1 MKKRI
6 FSVLMAFVLLQMSA
20 MGFNGPVQWQGGP
33 APQPFVE
40 GDPAVESFAD
50 DPAPAPEAAE
60 KMLPDESED
69 PIPEFVPGVLP
80 ADGEMIYPDYASMV
94 DLFAEGLPAS
104 YDTRGKWQTPVQN
117 QGSNGL
123 CWAFGTYAA
132 MEANMQ
138 KNRVQNPDFSELHM
152 GYSLSDRSGNT
163 SQGFDRAPNAGGN
176 RYMSAS
182 YLMRDT
188 DLSGTIDESA
198 DPYIK
203 TVVKERDLSVSQ
215 SKEKTYQAQNIL
227 YLTGNRDETAFNVMK
242 QAVMEYGGVGAY
254 IFFQG
259 QTTATDGSAQQAFF
273 NDEYNAYCYMWE
285 KDNSEK
291 KPERIT
297 DINHVVEIAG
307 WNDDYPKENF
317 NAIARPQHNGA
328 WLVKNSWGSNWG
340 DHGYFWVSYEDTSFP
355 TDAFCFDGVKEYDN
369 SEIVYET
376 DYCNN
381 GDSVGFDKD
390 RATLKY
396 HYAKTFTKKTSGTE
410 KLQSVRVL
418 IAHPYTSVEIGYRQG
433 TMEGYTFAPLGG
445 IGSRGTEVFSPGWYT
460 VPFNTP
466 VTIGGGKGTLFAVT
480 LRVTVPDVE
489 NGGDGLYMGY
499 DAKNGIGA
507 SDAEASQIYLSGNG
521 SSWRVNNN
529 YNYCIKAVTKP
540 IDSQIQGQVVL
551 EKAENGLWLAIR
563 GENQSQ
569 DKVLTDLTLP
579 ASYRGAAISWISS
592 NAQVIDAQGRVMR
605 PVANADEI
613 VNLTATLRSGS
624 ASKNVSFNLTVS
636 RIPAVDMNAVQNVA
650 DSITWDSIRGGNTNQ
665 GNVTQDLNLTGSSGG
680 VTVVW
685 TSSDNEIIKTE
696 KTSGSDTAIGTVTLA
711 RFDKT
716 NQVALTA
723 TVTKG
728 EAKVTKTFE
737 LTVPHR
743 EASDADKCAA
753 ANEWL
758 QNDGLSYWWDQV
770 KGENTDVKYIRH
782 DFVIPQKIQINL
794 PGLAPYFIQLRG
806 NADRLVWDPDQN
818 KHVKWDLIDEKGK
831 VTRPAYGEPDVGGW
845 FYPECI
851 QGHWLRLPYVTILA
865 YKGAITAGT
874 LQDVTANSGRTV
886 VLKAN
891 ASTVGRPGALAYQ
904 WYQADG
910 TNKGNAQKLEG
921 ETFTELSV
929 SANSINGKA
938 YYYCE
943 ISGVDAAPVQTNVA
957 TVTKGEPLPVSARLD
972 ASNHM
977 IVHLGNITLPD
988 SAVVFAASYDSSGK
1002 MKTSLQ
1008 GIANGNTVT
1017 FSKNV
1022 ETGWKLFCLD
1032 SRDRPLCECIVLH

>member
-33 APQPFVE
+33 APQPFME
-40 GDPAVESFAD
+40 GDPV
-50 DPAPAPEAAE
+50 PAPEAAE

-138 KNRVQNPDFSELHM
+138 KNRIQNPDFSELHM

-198 DPYIK
+198 DPYIQ
-203 TVVKERDLSVSQ
+203 TVMEARDLSVSQ

-227 YLTGNRDETAFNVMK
+227 YLTGTRDETAFNVIK

-259 QTTATDGSAQQAFF
+259 QTTATDGSKQQAFF
-273 NDEYNAYCYMWE
+273 NDEYDAYCYMWE
-285 KDNSEK
+285 KDNSEQ

-307 WNDDYPKENF
+307 WDDGYPKENF

-355 TDAFCFDGVKEYDN
+355 TNAFCFDGVKEYDN

-381 GDSVGFDKD
+381 GEGAGFGKDST
-390 RATLKY
+390 TLKY

-410 KLQSVRVL
+410 KLQSLRVL
-418 IAHPYTSVEIGYRQG
+418 ITHPYTSVEIGYRQG
-433 TMEGYTFAPLGG
+433 TMEGYTFAPLGE
-445 IGSRGTEVFSPGWYT
+445 IGGRGTEVFSPGWYT

-466 VTIGGGKGTLFAVT
+466 VTIGGSKDALFAVT
-480 LRVTVPDVE
+480 LRVTAPDVE
-489 NGGDGLYMGY
+489 NGGEGLWMGY

-521 SSWRVNNN
+521 SSWHLDNN

-540 IDSQIQGQVVL
+540 TDSQIQGQVVL

-592 NAQVIDAQGRVMR
+592 NTQVIDAQGKVMR
-605 PVANADEI
+605 PVANANAI
-613 VNLTATLRSGS
+613 VKLTATLRSGS
-624 ASKNVSFNLTVS
+624 ASKDVLFNLTVPY
-636 RIPAVDMNAVQNVA
+636 IPAADMEAVQKVA

-665 GNVTQDLNLTGSSGG
+665 GNVTENLNLAGSSGD

-696 KTSGSDTAIGTVTLA
+696 KTSDSDTAIGTVTLV

-716 NQVALTA
+716 NQVTLTA

-743 EASDADKCAA
+743 TASDSDKCGA
-753 ANEWL
+753 ANQWI
-758 QNDGLSYWWDQV
+758 QNDGLSYWWEQIR
-770 KGENTDVKYIRH
+770 GENTDLGHIRY
-782 DFVIPQKIQINL
+782 DFVIPQSVQIKIPGIEPYTINL
-794 PGLAPYFIQLRG
+794 RET
-806 NADRLVWDPDQN
+806 ADRLVWDPNIQ
-818 KHVKWDLIDEKGK
+818 KHVDWDLVDTNGK
-831 VTRPAYGEPDVGGW
+831 ITRPAYGESNASGW
-845 FYPECI
+845 FYPICRS
-851 QGHWLRLPYVTILA
+851 GHWLRVPQVTILA
-865 YKGAITAGT
+865 YKGTITVNP
-874 LQDVTANSGRTV
+874 LQDIKAYAEGTATLRV
-886 VLKAN
+886 M
-891 ASTVGRPGALAYQ
+891 ASTEGSPGELVYQ
-904 WYQADG
+904 WYRTDG
-910 TNKGNAQKLEG
+910 KDKKNPQKIKNA
-921 ETFTELSV
+921 V
-929 SANSINGKA
+929 SAELRLSASEIGEKA

-943 ISGVDAAPVQTNVA
+943 VSALDAAPVQTNA
-957 TVTKGEPLPVSARLD
+957 AMITTDGKSARVDSYDGRL
-972 ASNHM
+972 
-977 IVHLGNITLPD
+977 VHLEGGFSIPD
-988 SAVVFAASYDSSGK
+988 HSVVFAASYDSLGN
-1002 MKTSLQ
+1002 MTNLLQ
-1008 GIANGNTVT
+1008 GTVRGNTDIQ
-1017 FSKNV
+1017 FSSSV
-1022 ETGWKLFCLD
+1022 EPGWKLFCLD
-1032 SRDRPLCECIVLH
+1032 SRYKPLCECIVLH